1 MREGAELNCRHGA
14 PGSPGA
20 TKGVERRVSLV
31 APRVPKGDKHSLQKQ
46 KRFVAGAKNGA
57 RPRVSTT
64 IHYKVSMILRLATAN
79 ENRIPRASS
88 RLSSRILCALR
99 VCPVNSGQRLH
110 H

>member
-1 MREGAELNCRHGA
+1 MREEAELNCARGA
-14 PGSPGA
+14 ARVRQGHER
-20 TKGVERRVSLV
+20 VERRVSLV

-99 VCPVNSGQRLH
+99 VFAVNSGQRLH
-110 H
+110 R